1 MNHGKKLLALLMA
14 LCLCLGLLTGCGLLP
29 KKWEPLPEEEEQT
42 DTVPQDDKQEDKE
55 PEPEEISTGTLTI
68 SAGGELT
75 GVFSPFYAETAG
87 DRMITDLT
95 QIKLIVRDREGSPVL
110 NGIDGETRS
119 LNGKD
124 YTYTSAGCVTV
135 TENLDGS
142 AVYDITLREDL
153 TFSDGMPVT
162 IDDLI
167 FTLYVFLDPS
177 YEGPVKMAD
186 LPIRG
191 LAAYQQGTMP
201 LYELLVAAG
210 QDNEDYTYWDEETQ
224 TSFWEEGIPA
234 AGEKFAKSIVDA
246 WIKSG
251 AAGDDQSVAA
261 CAEAKGYVVNDDADL
276 ARFWTVMYRYHG
288 GDLNEVN
295 EDENDGVS
303 LWSCL
308 DPAYHELVD
317 TGEMSPSI
325 SGIVRTGDYSLRIE
339 TESQDAAMAGN
350 LVMPIAPLHYYG
362 TVSEFDYEQ
371 NSFGF
376 PKGDL
381 SGVQEKSGTP
391 LGAGP
396 YMIGRYTGSWV
407 ALEANESYYK
417 GMPLT
422 RELIV
427 TSADADDPIP
437 AIRIGDLDI
446 AQGAYTSD
454 MAKVIADANGT
465 SELDLFEG
473 ETVTARLADSSG
485 YGYIGVNADVVNVDD
500 KPSTQESRNLR
511 KALLTILSETRA
523 EAVEDWFGLFGS
535 VIEYPMPLASW
546 AYPVDSVD
554 GPYAA
559 YDLDAEGNE
568 IYTEEMT
575 SEERSQAAVEAA
587 LGFLEAAG
595 YTVEEGMV
603 TEAPEGGPLTFEAFV
618 NGGGTG
624 EHPVCA
630 MLTRAAGLL
639 ESIGLT
645 LTVIDVENEEELTEA
660 IRDGDAG
667 LWAAY
672 REVDADPDLYSIY
685 YGESEANDSHIA
697 DRSLNVLLE
706 QERQTADTTLR
717 RALYKAAMEIV
728 MDLGLELP
736 VYEGSDVYVFSSQ
749 RVDTETLPTD
759 MTPYWNWLDEIE
771 RIAVR

>member
-14 LCLCLGLLTGCGLLP
+14 FCLCLGLLTGCGLLP
-29 KKWEPLPEEEEQT
+29 KKWEPLPEEDEQT
-42 DTVPQDDKQEDKE
+42 DTVPQDDRQEDKE
-55 PEPEEISTGTLTI
+55 AEPEETSTGTLTV

-87 DRMITDLT
+87 DRMIADLT

-110 NGIDGETRS
+110 NGIEGETRA

-124 YTYTSAGCVTV
+124 YTYTSAGSVTV

-162 IDDLI
+162 IDDVL

-191 LAAYQQGTMP
+191 LAAYRQGTVP
-201 LYELLVAAG
+201 LYEMLVAAG

-224 TSFWEEGIPA
+224 TAFWEEALPA
-234 AGEKFAKSIVDA
+234 AGEQFAQSILDA

-251 AAGDDQSVAA
+251 AAGEDKSVAA
-261 CAEAKGYVVNDDADL
+261 CADAKGYTISADADL
-276 ARFWTVMYRYHG
+276 ARFWTVMFRYHG

-295 EDENDGVS
+295 EQENAGVS

-308 DPAYHELVD
+308 DSAYHESVD
-317 TGEMSPSI
+317 TGEMAPSI
-325 SGIVRTGDYSLRIE
+325 TGIVRTGDYGLRIE
-339 TESQDAAMAGN
+339 IDRQDASMAGD
-350 LVMPIAPLHYYG
+350 LVMPVAPLHYYG
-362 TVSEFDYEQ
+362 SVSEFDYE
-371 NSFGF
+371 NNRFGF
-376 PKGDL
+376 TKGDL
-381 SGVQEKSGTP
+381 SGVQEKSSVP

-396 YMIGRYTGSWV
+396 YVIGRYTGSWV
-407 ALEANESYYK
+407 ALEANETYFK
-417 GMPLT
+417 GTPLT

-446 AQGAYTSD
+446 AQGTYTSD
-454 MAKVIADANGT
+454 MARAIADANGT

-485 YGYIGVNADVVNVDD
+485 YGYIGVNADEVNVDD
-500 KPSTQESRNLR
+500 EPFSQNSRNLR

-546 AYPVDSVD
+546 AYPVDSAD
-554 GPYAA
+554 GPYTA
-559 YDLDAEGNE
+559 YDLDAEGNQ

-575 SEERSQAAVEAA
+575 PEERSQTAVEAA

-595 YTVEEGMV
+595 YTVEEGVV
-603 TEAPEGGPLTFEAFV
+603 TEAPEGGPLTFKAVV
-618 NGGGTG
+618 NGGGVG
-624 EHPVCA
+624 EHPAYA
-630 MLTRAAGLL
+630 MLTRAAGML
-639 ESIGLT
+639 ESIGIT
-645 LTVIDVENEEELTEA
+645 LTVTDVENEEELTGA

-672 REVDADPDLYSIY
+672 REVDAEPDLYSIY
-685 YGESEANDSHIA
+685 YEESEANESHIA

-706 QERQTADTTLR
+706 QERMTADPTLR
-717 RALYKAAMEIV
+717 RALYKAAMAIV

-759 MTPYWNWLDEIE
+759 MTPYWNWLNEIE
-771 RIAVR
+771 RIAVK